1 MTAGRTRKDRP
12 EPLPQDLER
21 DRKRRVEIGERI
33 RECREKR
40 GWSLRDLEARSGLA
54 RNNLLAI
61 ERGEVD
67 AKVGTIAGLAEALE
81 CEEAWLLL
89 GVRLQP

>member
-12 EPLPQDLER
+12 EPLPQNLER
-21 DRKRRVEIGERI
+21 DRKRRIEIGGRI

-67 AKVGTIAGLAEALE
+67 AKVGTITGLAEALE
-81 CEEAWLLL
+81 CDEAWLLL
-89 GVRLQP
+89 GAKPHP